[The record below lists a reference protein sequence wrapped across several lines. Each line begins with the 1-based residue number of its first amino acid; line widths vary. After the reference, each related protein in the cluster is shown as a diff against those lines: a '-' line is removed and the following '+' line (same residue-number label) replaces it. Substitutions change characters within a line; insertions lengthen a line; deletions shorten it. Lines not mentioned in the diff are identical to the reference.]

1 MKTNTR
7 HALLCTSA
15 ALLML
20 AGAPAQAET
29 DVAGVTAAVNPRATA
44 FDTSGKPRLISLGDA
59 VIRNHRIET
68 SGEGLVQILLAD
80 GTSFTV
86 GPNSSVVIDSFVYDP
101 EKNTAS
107 LAATMTKGALRFI
120 GGKASK
126 ASGNVKINTPIGTA
140 GIRGAVVDINLNGQ
154 TADGQP
160 LPPHMTLVYGKE
172 VQLTGKG
179 APQRLFKQGFSI
191 VAGDG
196 QPRVQRTPPQWVSGL
211 QQTLAGRPG
220 QGGGTSNTPTDQT
233 VASSTVSQSN
243 SAQLPS
249 ENTIPVPQPRPIVT
263 TPVEEVAGES
273 QRDVGPRPDVP
284 VDPVDPEPEEPW
296 DGSIGV
302 VYKEPGYRSLYET
315 FGQLTEQTDGSWEG
329 VDDDGETLTLEGIAK
344 SDALTWADVAG
355 YSSILDSNLNGM
367 AYAGSGDFIAYLM
380 RSDDNTPFYVVGG
393 KAASMASTFSG
404 SGVMHYIVQEDPA
417 TGAFSI
423 GAVNPDLAEALAATG
438 TVKSDLLVVAA
449 SGVDSDDNAIVGK
462 AIQASLSISGDGTSQ
477 TSAINVTAGTFA
489 QLSGGGNGLNAL
501 SSGGYMTS
509 ATSGVVNE
517 QSVVETIGGREGD
530 DHLFGDDG
538 EFMVIVGSGETYD
551 ENANQGAGAI
561 NFNVGANVVSRDDSL
576 TEENGDREFTNKT
589 VSGFS
594 SGAVTT
600 YTRDANE
607 QLVGTMELAAGT
619 ASMTFDGE
627 TNSFTGVIDVETTDN
642 RDEIYLTS
650 SNSQTAYLTDQL
662 IAAASDVDGSYIVS
676 SDVVPVE
683 IFRTSSAANS
693 PRTSEI
699 CTGCSFM
706 TWGWWGK
713 ANGFESSS
721 EAHLGNWIIG
731 ERPDDAALQSLTST
745 ATYSG
750 HAVGTVVNDG
760 SQYIATGDLS
770 ATMDFGARR
779 GTIEISDF
787 DGKATFGAEVSFES
801 GANAVSTLTSTS
813 MIGIA
818 TSVTGAFASNGT
830 DPVKGIMGNFTAT
843 DGTWSST
850 GIFAGSTTGGTQ

>member
-44 FDTSGKPRLISLGDA
+44 FDASGKPRLISLGDA

-126 ASGNVKINTPIGTA
+126 ASGNVKIDTPIGTA

-154 TADGQP
+154 TPDGQP

-172 VQLTGKG
+172 VQLTGNG
-179 APQRLFKQGFSI
+179 SPQRLFKQGFSI

-284 VDPVDPEPEEPW
+284 VDPVDPEPEPEEPW
-296 DGSIGV
+296 DGSAQAVTIIDNDGDI
-302 VYKEPGYRSLYET
+302 ERDTISGNLTTDGDGRLTGT
-315 FGQLTEQTDGSWEG
+315 FGQLGQVSLEKPATSD
-329 VDDDGETLTLEGIAK
+329 TLTSEA
-344 SDALTWADVAG
+344 V
-355 YSSILDSNLNGM
+355 NGTIGSLGSVSGT
-367 AYAGSGDFIAYLM
+367 AYTGSGEFIAYFLEA
-380 RSDDNTPFYVVGG
+380 DGGEAVYIVGG
-393 KAASMASTFSG
+393 KAADASAVFS
-404 SGVMHYIVQEDPA
+404 SGEVFRYSVQRDPLNGG
-417 TGAFSI
+417 TSI
-423 GAVNPDLAEALAATG
+423 GGVTVPFTG
-438 TVKSDLLVVAA
+438 SFQSGESTPVRASASDLYVAGV
-449 SGVDSDDNAIVGK
+449 SGDDAVARLLQG
-462 AIQASLSISGDGTSQ
+462 SLSISGDGSTQRSRIQ
-477 TSAINVTAGTFA
+477 VMAGSFKDNDGAYEMTGRVSGSYQSSDPDTNSGPSKYVATLGSGSGDHIFGADGEYLVLATGGIDDFGAQEDIYDGVQVASRNSAATAGTRSFDG
-489 QLSGGGNGLNAL
+489 QLN
-501 SSGGYMTS
+501 
-509 ATSGVVNE
+509 
-517 QSVVETIGGREGD
+517 
-530 DHLFGDDG
+530 
-538 EFMVIVGSGETYD
+538 
-551 ENANQGAGAI
+551 
-561 NFNVGANVVSRDDSL
+561 
-576 TEENGDREFTNKT
+576 
-589 VSGFS
+589 GFS
-594 SGAVTT
+594 SGVANTT
-600 YTRDANE
+600 DGDSVVFN
-607 QLVGTMELAAGT
+607 GTTEFTFDKDAGT
-619 ASMTFDGE
+619 FNGSI
-627 TNSFTGVIDVETTDN
+627 ID
-642 RDEIYLTS
+642 TS
-650 SNSQTAYLTDQL
+650 SNSNYFADFLDNPGYEQSYLTDQL
-662 IAAASDVDGSYIVS
+662 IAGVDSWGEAYMVS
-676 SDVVPVE
+676 SAVVAAK
-683 IFRTSSAANS
+683 IFDDNSSA
-693 PRTSEI
+693 EI
-699 CTGCSFM
+699 CNSCDFM

-713 ANGFESSS
+713 QSGPESGYSV
-721 EAHLGNWIIG
+721 HLGNWIVGKQVEIIPSSVTG
-731 ERPDDAALQSLTST
+731 T

-850 GIFAGSTTGGTQ
+850 GIFAGSTADIPQ